1 MSIKIGSEAPDFVL
15 QGAGDQ
21 LVKLSDFRGK
31 RVILYFYPKDMTAGC
46 TDEACQFRDEH
57 NSFEALNTV
66 IIGVSGDSL
75 KQHEKFIAKY
85 NLPFILL
92 SDEDHKVAELYDV
105 WQLKKMY
112 GKEYMGIVRS
122 TFVIDEQ
129 GILTKEWRKVKVK
142 GHIEEALEYIK
153 QM

>member
-1 MSIKIGSEAPDFVL
+1 MSIKIGSEAPDFEL
-15 QGAGDQ
+15 KGTGDQ
-21 LVKLSDFRGK
+21 LLKLSDFRGK

-57 NSFEALNTV
+57 TSFEALNTV
-66 IIGVSGDSL
+66 IIGVSGDSI

-92 SDEDHKVAELYDV
+92 SDEEHKVAELYGV

>member
-1 MSIKIGSEAPDFVL
+1 MSIQIGSEAPDFVL
-15 QGAGDQ
+15 QAAGDRR
-21 LVKLSDFRGK
+21 VKLSDFRGK
-31 RVILYFYPKDMTAGC
+31 RVVLYFYPKDMTAGC
-46 TDEACQFRDEH
+46 TDAACQFRDAH
-57 NSFEALNTV
+57 SSFENLNTV
-66 IIGVSGDSL
+66 IVGVSTDSL

-92 SDEDHKVAELYDV
+92 SDEEHKVAELYDV